1 MSSAI
6 IFILYWIGCFMMYAL
21 LVNTRNVGHN
31 NIFTVLLYM
40 VTWPVGFI
48 VWCLKG
54 YKDE

>member
-1 MSSAI
+1 MSSVI

-21 LVNTRNVGHN
+21 LVHTRSVGHN

-40 VTWPVGFI
+40 VTWPVGFV

-54 YKDE
+54 HKDE